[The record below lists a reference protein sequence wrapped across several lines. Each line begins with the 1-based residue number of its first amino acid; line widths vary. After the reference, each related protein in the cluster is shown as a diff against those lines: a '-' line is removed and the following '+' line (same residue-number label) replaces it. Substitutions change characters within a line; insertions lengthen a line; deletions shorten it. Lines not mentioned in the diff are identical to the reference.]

1 MHVFTYIYKCIY
13 NMYIY
18 MYIYIYM
25 CVCMCVYVC
34 VCIYIYMYRIY
45 IHLTKHHASK
55 HDKGVS
61 LPDFHGRGERK
72 SSPVAL
78 VLLATIA
85 MV

>member
-1 MHVFTYIYKCIY
+1 MYLLIYISAYIICIY
-13 NMYIY
+13 M
-18 MYIYIYM
+18 YIYM